1 MSGQVGVVDNLFSSL
16 DLNKTESRAKTF
28 SVGLM
33 VWLELPLRANNSLS
47 KTHEGYMY

>member
-16 DLNKTESRAKTF
+16 DKIESRAKPF

-33 VWLELPLRANNSLS
+33 VWLELPLRANISNTLRASWV
-47 KTHEGYMY
+47 